1 MERILLIEDN
11 PLLSKLWK
19 TQLKKH
25 YLQVSTA
32 INGYDGL
39 NKVLLEKPDLILLD
53 SVLPELDGAGFLERL
68 RRSPGV
74 AETPVIM
81 LSNFANSEDIQK
93 AKDLGALDYL
103 LKYELTPNELFNK
116 INLALNPQEVSLPPT
131 PGDPLGQLLL
141 DAGLVSALNLER
153 ARKEA
158 ARTGKSLAEAILFLD
173 LLDSPDKQYLA
184 EVTCRADFVHLSD
197 YTVSAEALALVPEDS
212 ALQWGVLPVCI
223 RGSALMV
230 AMGDPRDV
238 NVLDYLRQLTRREIR
253 PVYSTHQEIDKS
265 IILYYGSSNLAG
277 KLTHPITISSSTAE
291 DSRDFSDVSQII
303 QEQAP
308 VVELLDVL
316 LVKALDER
324 ASDIHFEPSEDAEV
338 VRFRIDGILHDVQS
352 LPRTMEPPISARIK
366 ILGGM
371 NIAERRLPQ
380 DGRFQ
385 IKLEREVVDFR
396 VSSVPTIHGEKMVIR
411 VLSHVGELSGLD
423 GLGFEE
429 SSLEEYRNM
438 VKRPFGMVV
447 ITGPTGSGKTT
458 TLYSTLMFLKSREI
472 NLVSIEDPVEYRV
485 SGINQIQVNPKIDLT
500 FANVLRSVLRQDPNI
515 ILVGEIR
522 DHDTADLAVQAALT
536 GHLVLTT
543 LHTNNAPGAFMRL
556 VDLEVPPF
564 LVASTINGVAA
575 QRLMRTIC
583 SDCRREYAPTPDE
596 IKRLGPDYLPGLHL
610 EKGSG
615 CPQCRATGYVGRTA
629 VFEIISSSRE
639 IRNAVM
645 DKVDADQLLDIAI
658 RQGMKT
664 LKAAAWEKVKAGI
677 STLDEMWRVTAE

>member
-19 TQLKKH
+19 TQIKKH

-39 NKVLLEKPDLILLD
+39 NKTLLEKPDLILLD
-53 SVLPELDGAGFLERL
+53 SVLPELDGVGFLERL
-68 RRSPGV
+68 RRSEGV
-74 AETPVIM
+74 ADTPVIM
-81 LSNFANSEDIQK
+81 LSNFAHSEDIQK

-116 INLALNPQEVSLPPT
+116 INLVLNPQEVSLPTP

-141 DAGLVSALNLER
+141 DAGLVSPLNLER
-153 ARKEA
+153 AQKES
-158 ARTGKSLAEAILFLD
+158 ARTGKSLAESIIFLD
-173 LLDSPDKQYLA
+173 LLASPDKQYLS

-197 YTVSAEALALVPEDS
+197 YTVSAEALALVPEDA
-212 ALQWGVLPVCI
+212 ALQWGVLPVSI
-223 RGSALMV
+223 RGNALLV
-230 AMGDPRDV
+230 AMSDPRDL

-253 PVYSTHQEIDKS
+253 AVYSTHQEIDKS
-265 IILYYGSSNLAG
+265 IILYYGASNLEG
-277 KLTHPITISSSTAE
+277 KLARRIAISTSQDE

-303 QEQAP
+303 QDQAP

-316 LVKALDER
+316 LVKALEER

-338 VRFRIDGILHDVQS
+338 VRLRIDGILHDVQS
-352 LPRTMEPPISARIK
+352 LPRNMEPPISARVK

-385 IKLEREVVDFR
+385 IKLDREVVDFR

-411 VLSHVGELSGLD
+411 VLRHEGELSSLE

-429 SSLEEYRNM
+429 SSLEEYKNM
-438 VKRPFGMVV
+438 VRRPFGMVV

-458 TLYSTLMFLKSREI
+458 TLYSTLMFLKNREI

-485 SGINQIQVNPKIDLT
+485 SGVNQIQVNPKIDLS

-556 VDLEVPPF
+556 VDLGVPPF

-575 QRLMRTIC
+575 QRLVRTIC
-583 SDCRREYAPTPDE
+583 SDCRREYVPTPDE
-596 IKRLGPDYLPGLHL
+596 IQRLGTDYVSGLQL
-610 EKGSG
+610 EKGAG
-615 CPQCRATGYVGRTA
+615 CPQCRSTGYVGRTG

-639 IRNAVM
+639 LRNAVM
-645 DKVDADQLLDIAI
+645 DKLDADRMLEIALQ
-658 RQGMKT
+658 QGMKT